1 MRVTRSVLK
10 DLALYSVG
18 FGGLIGVIFPFFTYL
33 VLGVREALSLTFWL
47 MCILAGFTVGGF
59 NFFLFD
65 KVVGRYIKA
74 LSQRMQDISRKVT
87 EMVYT
92 HESYCPETCYLGF
105 RSEDALG
112 EIARSFNEMVD
123 SIRNSFEIEMMM
135 EAFSRELAAFS
146 DLEALAQHITRRLIA
161 YTDSLAGALFVR
173 EPGETEGKAFR
184 LAFQEGFDPDRIR
197 EVLTPEALSKLRT
210 ARGPTLIRIP
220 SEMVLDFSVVKVK
233 AMHLYL
239 LPVFQGERLLG
250 GFFLAKTRPYTDR
263 ERYLLGTLAGQVG
276 VALDNAL
283 AHEKLKILAAVDELT
298 GAYNRRFGLLRLRE
312 EFSRALRTASP
323 LSVLMLDLDH
333 FKQIND
339 QYGHAAGDL
348 VLRMVAQTVRK
359 SVREGDI
366 VCRYGG
372 EEFLV
377 ILPGATKEEAVLVA
391 ERIRSAVGELTIM
404 YGGQAIRITVS
415 IGVAGYPHR
424 GISSHHDLIELADE
438 ALYRSKQMG
447 RNMTYV
453 AES

>member
-1 MRVTRSVLK
+1 MRLTRSVLK

-18 FGGLIGVIFPFFTYL
+18 FGGLIGLIFPFFTYL
-33 VLGVREALSLTFWL
+33 ILGVREALSLTFWI

-74 LSQRMQDISRKVT
+74 LGERMRDISRKVT

-92 HESYCPETCYLGF
+92 HESYCPEACYLTF
-105 RSEDALG
+105 HSQDALG
-112 EIARSFNEMVD
+112 EIAQSFNEMVN

-135 EAFSRELAAFS
+135 EAFAQELSTFS
-146 DLEALAQHITRRLIA
+146 DLETFARKITHRLVSF
-161 YTDSLAGALFVR
+161 THSLAGAFYVR
-173 EPGETEGKAFR
+173 EPGEGSGDLFR
-184 LAFQEGFDPDRIR
+184 LAYQEGFDPAHLR
-197 EVLTPEALSKLRT
+197 ETLSPEVLSKLQTRK
-210 ARGPTLIRIP
+210 PTLLSLP
-220 SEMVLDFSVVKVK
+220 SEMVLDFSVTKVK
-233 AMHLYL
+233 TLHLYL
-239 LPVFQGERLLG
+239 LPVLQGEQLLG
-250 GFFLAKTRPYTDR
+250 GFLLFKPTPYTER
-263 ERYLLGTLAGQVG
+263 ERYLLETLSGQAGT
-276 VALDNAL
+276 ALDNAL
-283 AHEKLKILAAVDELT
+283 THEKLKILAAVDELT

-312 EFSRALRTASP
+312 EFSRALRTGTP
-323 LSVLMLDLDH
+323 LSILMLDLDH
-333 FKQIND
+333 FKRVND
-339 QYGHAAGDL
+339 TYGHAAGDL
-348 VLRMVAQTVRK
+348 VLKMVAQVIRK
-359 SVREGDI
+359 SVREEDI

-377 ILPGATKEEAVLVA
+377 ILPGAEKEGAVLVA
-391 ERIRSAVGELTIM
+391 ERLRTAVEEQVIM

-424 GISSHHDLIELADE
+424 GISSHRDLLELADE